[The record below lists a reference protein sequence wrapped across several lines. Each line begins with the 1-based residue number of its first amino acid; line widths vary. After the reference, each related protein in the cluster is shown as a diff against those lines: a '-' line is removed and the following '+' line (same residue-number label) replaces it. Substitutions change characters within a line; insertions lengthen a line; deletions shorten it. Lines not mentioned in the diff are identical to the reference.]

1 MTMGRPPHEPNEK
14 DRRTVE
20 TMAGH
25 GIPVGDIARVIK
37 LSEPT
42 LRKYYREE
50 LETGQVKANSMVA
63 QSLYGKAMGNGQGAV
78 TACIFW
84 LKVRAGWV
92 ERSYMTIEKRDE
104 TDWTRAELVAIIND
118 AVKSGADADEV
129 GRRGEQLN

>member
-1 MTMGRPPHEPNEK
+1 MAGRKPHEPNEK

-50 LETGQVKANSMVA
+50 LETGQTKANSMVA
-63 QSLYGKAMGNGQGAV
+63 QSLYQKAMGNGQGAV

-84 LKVRAGWV
+84 LKVRAGWM
-92 ERSYMTIEKRDE
+92 ERSQLEHEHTGNVEITIRDIAAEKAAAKTVTMGE
-104 TDWTRAELVAIIND
+104 INRTPSEYW
-118 AVKSGADADEV
+118 K
-129 GRRGEQLN
+129 Q